1 MANGLMPA
9 VRGREVSADFP
20 DDDQKSGINRDFK
33 RRSCTANGIEG
44 LMVLRGIASC
54 QRQDGER
61 DHGKTLYG
69 V

>member
-9 VRGREVSADFP
+9 VRGPHVSADFP

-33 RRSCTANGIEG
+33 RKSCTANGIEG
-44 LMVLRGIASC
+44 LMVLRGIVSC
-54 QRQDGER
+54 QRQDCER
-61 DHGKTLYG
+61 DNCKTLYG